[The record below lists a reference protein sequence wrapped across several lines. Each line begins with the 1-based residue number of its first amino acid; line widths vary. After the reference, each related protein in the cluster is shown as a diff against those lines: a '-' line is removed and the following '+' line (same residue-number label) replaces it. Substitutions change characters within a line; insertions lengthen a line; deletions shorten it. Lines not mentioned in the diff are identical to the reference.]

1 MASAWWKSMSNP
13 LTLAFSL
20 AYSSILSDRSTDVIL
35 WPRSASCMDT
45 MPGPQPTSRMSSGS
59 DPRMEV
65 KCSCQ
70 DLRSRSIEN
79 PLTTKSL

>member
-1 MASAWWKSMSNP
+1 MSRP
-13 LTLAFSL
+13 LARAFSL

-35 WPRSASCMDT
+35 CPRSASCMDT

-59 DPRMEV
+59 VPSMDV

-70 DLRSRSIEN
+70 DLRSLSIEK
-79 PLTTKSL
+79 PFTTKSL